1 MASIVD
7 EDGNR
12 GGGLE
17 HWVFGKKKKK
27 GTATKAVGWAQS
39 FNVRDASKAELMS
52 LGKDNALDLRCL
64 TQEVGLATPRV
75 FQYQCRRKTKHWR
88 KWEDVGEEDV
98 KS

>member
-1 MASIVD
+1 MSV
-7 EDGNR
+7 
-12 GGGLE
+12 GLL
-17 HWVFGKKKKK
+17 VFGKKKKKK

-64 TQEVGLATPRV
+64 TFTQEVGLATPSV
-75 FQYQCRRKTKHWR
+75 FQCQCHRKTKHWR